1 MQDLGT
7 LGGSDSK
14 AGSINK
20 SGEVVGWA
28 NTPIGVGG
36 GFLWKSGKGMEKL
49 SLQIPPDSG
58 WQLGEGASINNVGQ
72 IAGTG
77 YVKGLPNGN
86 NGRAYLLT
94 PTR

>member
-1 MQDLGT
+1 
-7 LGGSDSK
+7 
-14 AGSINK
+14 
-20 SGEVVGWA
+20 
-28 NTPIGVGG
+28 
-36 GFLWKSGKGMEKL
+36 MEKL